1 MNKLLSVVIPMYNES
16 GICADTA
23 AKLDEYLSS
32 QFPEKNYEVIF
43 VNDGSKDGCDKII
56 AGIADGDR
64 IRLGGYPVNR
74 GKGGAVK
81 EGVLNAVGDYILY
94 TDCDLAYGLPLIGDM
109 YREITSEGSD
119 LVIGSRNLK
128 ADGYEGYTALRKF
141 MSKTYIKVISLIAG
155 FHYTDSQ
162 CGFKCMKREA
172 GQKIFNEVTTNGF
185 AFDLEVL
192 ILADKFGMKVTEFPV
207 RIINHRESESKVNP
221 IKDTFRMLKDVRR
234 MKKLHKK

>member
-23 AKLDEYLSS
+23 KQLDEYLAS
-32 QFPEKNYEVIF
+32 QFPDKNYEIVF
-43 VNDGSKDGCDKII
+43 VNDGSKDGCGDII
-56 AGIADGDR
+56 AKLADGVR
-64 IRLGGYPVNR
+64 IRAEGYPVNR

-81 EGVLNAVGDYILY
+81 EGVLKAEGDYILY

-119 LVIGSRNLK
+119 LVIGSRNLR

-141 MSKTYIKVISLIAG
+141 MSKTYIKVISLVAG
-155 FHYTDSQ
+155 FRYTDSQ

-221 IKDTFRMLKDVRR
+221 VRDTVRMLKDVRR
-234 MKKLHKK
+234 MKKIHK

>member
-1 MNKLLSVVIPMYNES
+1 MNIVLSVIIPMYNEA

-23 AKLDEYLSS
+23 AQLDGYLAGLL
-32 QFPEKNYEVIF
+32 PEKNYEIVF
-43 VNDGSKDGCDKII
+43 VNDGSGDGCDKII
-56 AGIADGDR
+56 SSVADGER
-64 IRLGGYPVNR
+64 IRLAGYPVNR

-81 EGVLNAVGDYILY
+81 EGVLNAKGDYILY

-109 YREITSEGSD
+109 FREISEKGSD

-128 ADGYEGYTALRKF
+128 ADGYEGYTPLRKF
-141 MSKTYIKVISLIAG
+141 MSKTYIKVISILAG

-172 GQKIFNEVTTNGF
+172 GQKIFREVTTNGF

-207 RIINHRESESKVNP
+207 RVINHRESESKVNP

-234 MKKLHKK
+234 MKKIHK